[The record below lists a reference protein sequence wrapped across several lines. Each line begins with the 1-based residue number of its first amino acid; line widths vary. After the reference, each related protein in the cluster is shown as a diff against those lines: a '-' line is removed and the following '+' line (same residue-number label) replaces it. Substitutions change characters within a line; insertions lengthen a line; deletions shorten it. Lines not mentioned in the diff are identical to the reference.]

1 MIQIPDITAEHRPQQ
16 LFAEIIWNKTMSQL
30 IQNRIPD
37 IDITADFSKLLR
49 LKRVK
54 LSMKPKTKLGLVSW
68 RITESP
74 LRLKYTLK

>member
-1 MIQIPDITAEHRPQQ
+1 MIQIPDITAEQRPQQ

-54 LSMKPKTKLGLVSW
+54 LSRNQKQNLV
-68 RITESP
+68 
-74 LRLKYTLK
+74 